1 MLSKLGRWTTIAAVA
16 VGYALVHGFTF
27 GFLVST
33 YMELGRNRVFQQP
46 HVQRVEISREG
57 QLRYVRVND
66 EFALV
71 YTTPAG
77 EVLPSVPGPEMLTI
91 VREQYSSSPNRG
103 HWSDR
108 IATFETVSDRD
119 VVWTLVA
126 ERESRLAQVYF
137 TAVQRSSRKTL
148 GYLGRNGFQA
158 TIPNASELID
168 WDIQS
173 VNMYNLANWLNIY
186 RTSTPPNFSQ
196 YVGGTPTVSFDRW
209 PIISQGK
216 LVAIDFATRSI
227 AEHPEFG
234 ECQSIT
240 WMSSPQIVQVA
251 GRFSPAIIPVLVQKD
266 KLIFDPL
273 GTPHA
278 VVLPERLRT
287 QNFELY
293 LPVAGEPGMPEKS
306 PMTAIEG
313 QFLRQRKIHITR
325 FSAAGQVI
333 SEEDHQLPE
342 LPYQHLMEHNSR
354 ERIVLGS
361 LAIPVPIIWLVVAF
375 WEPSWSL
382 PIAGFSI
389 ALGLACLMAVSRWKK
404 NPWTWGHA
412 VAALIFGPAAAMT
425 LWAMLRSR
433 PSEELEPAPLNGCEV
448 FG

>member
-46 HVQRVEISREG
+46 HVQRAEISREG
-57 QLRYVRVND
+57 QLRYVRVNN
-66 EFALV
+66 EFAQV

-77 EVLPSVPGPEMLTI
+77 EALPSVTGPEMLPI
-91 VREQYSSSPNRG
+91 FREQFSSSPNRG
-103 HWSDR
+103 HWSER

-119 VVWTLVA
+119 VVWTLVVEQQSPRA
-126 ERESRLAQVYF
+126 RVYF
-137 TAVQRSSRKTL
+137 TATQRSSRKTL

-173 VNMYNLANWLNIY
+173 IDKFSLAY
-186 RTSTPPNFSQ
+186 RLQVYLATTPPNLPE

-251 GRFSPAIIPVLVQKD
+251 GRFSPAFIPVLVQKD

-273 GTPHA
+273 GTPRA

-287 QNFELY
+287 QSFELY
-293 LPVAGEPGMPEKS
+293 LPKAGEPGMPEKS

-313 QFLRQRKIHITR
+313 QILRQRKIHITR
-325 FSAAGQVI
+325 FSAAGLVI

-342 LPYQHLMEHNSR
+342 LPYQHLLEHDSR
-354 ERIVLGS
+354 QRIVLGS
-361 LAIPVPIIWLVVAF
+361 LAIPVPVIWLVVAF

-389 ALGLACLMAVSRWKK
+389 ALGLACLMAVSRWRKI
-404 NPWTWGHA
+404 PWAWGHA
-412 VAALIFGPAAAMT
+412 VAAIIVGPAAAMT
-425 LWAMLRSR
+425 LWAIHRSR
-433 PSEELEPAPLNGCEV
+433 PSEELAPAPLNGCEV